1 MKILF
6 THLLNNYTGAPK
18 VLETELKLL
27 LQNKDY
33 DISLLTS
40 KTDGCLSHLDNIRYY
55 DNGYRW
61 SNNRFLLA
69 ILLALSEIRMFFFVL
84 FHRFDVLYV
93 NTVLP
98 FGAAIAAKF
107 KRKKIIYHV
116 HEIYI
121 NPGILKRF
129 YYKIMNKCADKI
141 ICVSQYVLENLTYGK
156 ERACVIYNPIES
168 NQVPDDIDEYLHK
181 KYDNKII
188 FMPTS
193 LKEYKGINQ
202 FVELARI
209 MSDYNF
215 RLLCSVPL
223 EEIESYF
230 SNQELPKNLTLI
242 GKQPKLFNFY
252 REAVVSMNLSLQDKC
267 IETFGLTLAESF
279 DALTPA
285 VAPNFG
291 GPKEIISNGI
301 SGFLI
306 NPYNLEEVKNAIL
319 KILIDFETYKNF
331 SFEAK
336 KSIEKFSPQSIY
348 DKINAL
354 LTESF
359 CS

>member
-129 YYKIMNKCADKI
+129 YYKKQILNSIFI
-141 ICVSQYVLENLTYGK
+141 IHYKFLRYVTIPQK
-156 ERACVIYNPIES
+156 
-168 NQVPDDIDEYLHK
+168 YL
-181 KYDNKII
+181 
-188 FMPTS
+188 PA
-193 LKEYKGINQ
+193 LKD
-202 FVELARI
+202 
-209 MSDYNF
+209 S
-215 RLLCSVPL
+215 
-223 EEIESYF
+223 
-230 SNQELPKNLTLI
+230 
-242 GKQPKLFNFY
+242 
-252 REAVVSMNLSLQDKC
+252 
-267 IETFGLTLAESF
+267 
-279 DALTPA
+279 
-285 VAPNFG
+285 
-291 GPKEIISNGI
+291 
-301 SGFLI
+301 
-306 NPYNLEEVKNAIL
+306 
-319 KILIDFETYKNF
+319 
-331 SFEAK
+331 
-336 KSIEKFSPQSIY
+336 KFSIKRLKS
-348 DKINAL
+348 
-354 LTESF
+354 SSRF
-359 CS
+359 CQQM